1 MLSFLVTASILLTV
15 VYGILKIWWK
25 NHTYRLS
32 FLSCPP
38 SVPLLGNALLIARDP
53 VKAFKQLRE
62 FSRIYNRLYVR
73 WVAYKP
79 FVVAGRVAYAEAVLS
94 SKEILS
100 KSFVYKFLHEW
111 LGTGLLT
118 SSGNKWKSRR
128 RAITPTFH
136 FAILKE
142 FVCIFEKQ
150 SKRLVEKFR
159 ETADTGEAIDVQ
171 VPVSLA
177 TLDVICETAMG
188 VHINAQYASNS
199 EYVEA
204 VDSVKHELLLRM
216 MLPWLWF
223 PLTYPYTSSGKRYY
237 NSLKTLKDFTVSVIN
252 KRIESRKLPKE
263 NENND
268 VKNRFFLDMLLDA
281 YDKGEIDVDGI
292 REEVDTFMFEGHDT
306 TASALSWT
314 LYLIG
319 RHPEVQKK
327 LHAEIDNAPVSEN
340 LSDKIGNMR
349 YLEYVLKESLRM
361 YPPVPFYSRVLDKD
375 TLIDGHLFPK
385 GTGVAMDVIS
395 IHTDPEYWDDPL
407 SFNPDR
413 FGEEKFCKRKP
424 YTYIPFSA
432 GPRNCIGQKFAMLEE
447 KIFVYFILSNF
458 KINSVQDDKH
468 VEEYSSMIHAS
479 ANGLYIEFHNRK

>member
-1 MLSFLVTASILLTV
+1 M
-15 VYGILKIWWK
+15 
-25 NHTYRLS
+25 R
-32 FLSCPP
+32 
-38 SVPLLGNALLIARDP
+38 ALDP
-53 VKAFKQLRE
+53 VKSFKQMRE
-62 FSRIYNRLYVR
+62 FGRIYNRLYVL
-73 WVAYKP
+73 WLAYKP
-79 FVVAGRVAYAEAVLS
+79 TVVTGRLACAEAVLS
-94 SKEILS
+94 SQEILS
-100 KSFVYKFLHEW
+100 KSFGYKFLQEW

-150 SKRLVEKFR
+150 SKQLVEKFR
-159 ETADTGEAIDVQ
+159 EIANTGEAIDVQ

-204 VDSVKHELLLRM
+204 VNSVKHELIMRIKQ
-216 MLPWLWF
+216 PWLWF
-223 PLTYPYTSSGKRYY
+223 PLTYPYTSSGKKYY
-237 NSLKTLKDFTVSVIN
+237 NSLKTLKDFTVGVIN
-252 KRIESRKLPKE
+252 KRIGSRKLSKE
-263 NENND
+263 NDNND
-268 VKNRFFLDMLLDA
+268 AKNKFFLDMLLDA

-327 LHAEIDNAPVSEN
+327 LHTEIDNASVSEN
-340 LSDKIGNMR
+340 LLDKIRNMK
-349 YLEYVLKESLRM
+349 YLEYVIKESLRL
-361 YPPVPFYSRVLDKD
+361 YPPVPFYARVLDKD
-375 TLIDGHLFPK
+375 TLIDGQLFPK
-385 GTGVAMDVIS
+385 GATVSIDVIS
-395 IHTDPEYWDDPL
+395 IHTNPEDWDDPM

-413 FGEEKFCKRKP
+413 FGEEKFYKRKP
-424 YTYIPFSA
+424 YTYLPFSA
-432 GPRNCIGQKFAMLEE
+432 GPRNCIGQKFAMLED

-458 KINSVQDDKH
+458 QINSVQDDND
-468 VEEYSSMIHAS
+468 VQEYSSMIHAS

>member
-15 VYGILKIWWK
+15 LYGILKIWWK
-25 NHTYRLS
+25 IHTDSLS
-32 FLSCPP
+32 FIASPP
-38 SVPLLGNALLIARDP
+38 SVPLLGNALMRPRDP
-53 VKAFKQLRE
+53 VKAFKQLLE
-62 FSRIYNRLYVR
+62 FNHIYDRLYVR
-73 WVAYKP
+73 WIAYKP
-79 FVVAGRVAYAEAVLS
+79 LVTTGRVAYAEAVLS
-94 SKEILS
+94 GKEIVS
-100 KSFVYKFLHEW
+100 KSFLYKFLHES

-150 SKRLVEKFR
+150 SKRLVQKFR

-188 VHINAQYASNS
+188 VHINAQYESNS
-199 EYVEA
+199 EYVIA
-204 VDSVKHELLLRM
+204 VNSLKRELVQRM

-223 PLTYPYTSSGKRYY
+223 PLTYPYTSSGKNYY
-237 NSLKTLKDFTVSVIN
+237 NSLKTLKDFTVGVIN
-252 KRIESRKLPKE
+252 KRIESRKIPKE

-268 VKNRFFLDMLLDA
+268 VKNKFFLDMLLDA

-292 REEVDTFMFEGHDT
+292 REEVHTFMFGGHDT

-340 LSDKIGNMR
+340 LLDKIRNMR
-349 YLEYVLKESLRM
+349 YLEYVVKESLRM
-361 YPPVPFYSRVLDKD
+361 HPPVPSDSRVLDKD
-375 TLIDGHLFPK
+375 TLIDGYLFPK
-385 GTGVAMDVIS
+385 GTGFAIDVIS
-395 IHTDPEYWDDPL
+395 IHTNPEYWDDPL

-413 FGEEKFCKRKP
+413 FSEEKFCKRKP
-424 YTYIPFSA
+424 YTYLPFSA
-432 GPRNCIGQKFAMLEE
+432 GPRNCIGQKFAMLEV

-458 KINSVQDDKH
+458 RIVSVQDDKH
-468 VEEYSSMIHAS
+468 VEEYSAMIHAS

>member
-1 MLSFLVTASILLTV
+1 MLSFLVIASILLTV
-15 VYGILKIWWK
+15 LYGILKIWWK
-25 NHTYRLS
+25 SHTDTLS
-32 FLSCPP
+32 FISAPP
-38 SVPLLGNALLIARDP
+38 TVPLLGNALMHPRDP
-53 VKAFKQLRE
+53 VKAFNQMRE
-62 FSRIYNRLYVR
+62 FNRIYNRLYVL
-73 WVAYKP
+73 WFAYKP
-79 FVVAGRVAYAEAVLS
+79 IVITGRLAYAETVLS
-94 SKEILS
+94 SQEILS
-100 KSFVYKFLHEW
+100 KSFGYTFLQEW

-136 FAILKE
+136 FAILNE

-204 VDSVKHELLLRM
+204 VNSVKHELVIRVK
-216 MLPWLWF
+216 LPWLWF
-223 PLTYPYTSSGKRYY
+223 PLTYPYTSSGKEYY
-237 NSLKTLKDFTVSVIN
+237 NSLKTLKDFTVGVIN

-268 VKNRFFLDMLLDA
+268 VKNKFFLDMLLDA

-327 LHAEIDNAPVSEN
+327 LHAEIDNAPVSGN
-340 LSDKIGNMR
+340 LSDKIRNMR

-361 YPPVPFYSRVLDKD
+361 YPPVPFYARVLDKD

-385 GTGVAMDVIS
+385 GSGIEIDVIS
-395 IHTDPEYWDDPL
+395 IHTNPEYWDDPL

-424 YTYIPFSA
+424 YTYLPFSA
-432 GPRNCIGQKFAMLEE
+432 GPRNCMGQKFAMLEE

-458 KINSVQDDKH
+458 QINSVQDEKH

-479 ANGLYIEFHNRK
+479 ANGLHIEFYNRI